1 MQNITALINQL
12 VDVVTQGTLERFRLT
27 RELNQTFS
35 DAYMSGAFDRMC
47 KASTTMGDSSFRHS
61 MSAMTF
67 RSGFKISVLNDDNLK
82 GSDVVE
88 LAKYILA
95 STPFV
100 RQLMALGFDTLI
112 IIGKHTNYGVRM
124 QLSKFANPTQYFL
137 D

>member
-1 MQNITALINQL
+1 MENVTAIINQL
-12 VDVVTQGTLERFRLT
+12 IYVVTQGSLERVRLT
-27 RELNQTFS
+27 RELNQTFA

-47 KASTTMGDSSFRHS
+47 KASTAMGDSSFRHS

-67 RSGFKISVLNDDNLK
+67 RSGFKISILNDDNIN
-82 GSDVVE
+82 GSDVAE

-112 IIGKHTNYGVRM
+112 IIGKHSNYGVRM
-124 QLSKFANPTQYFL
+124 QLSKFSNPTQYFI